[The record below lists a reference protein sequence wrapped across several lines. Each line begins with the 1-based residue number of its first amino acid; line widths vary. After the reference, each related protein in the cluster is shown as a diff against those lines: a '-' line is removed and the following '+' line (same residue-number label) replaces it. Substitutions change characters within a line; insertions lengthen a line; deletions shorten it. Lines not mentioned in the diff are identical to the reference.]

1 MTANLR
7 PRNERERERERE
19 DQENEKSKE
28 KDIFSEIRGVV
39 KRTVRQALSLNTRV
53 GGLWWL
59 GPCRC

>member
-28 KDIFSEIRGVV
+28 IKNGNSPSITKAFLIYS
-39 KRTVRQALSLNTRV
+39 
-53 GGLWWL
+53 
-59 GPCRC
+59 PH